1 MLELLIYFWFPKQ
14 KWNCTTAQ
22 IENNSTKKE
31 RIRLVNQLDGK
42 ISYTVYYNNVNRS
55 TSNQCAHKAECL
67 LSTVS
72 LRKE

>member
-1 MLELLIYFWFPKQ
+1 M
-14 KWNCTTAQ
+14 
-22 IENNSTKKE
+22 
-31 RIRLVNQLDGK
+31 VNQLDGK
-42 ISYTVYYNNVNRS
+42 ISYTIYYNNVNRS